1 MSGKG
6 GRREGVS
13 VALASISLKFF
24 FVDGFPT
31 QFFFFT
37 CSFKG
42 TSHVPDDVSKSVSV
56 LDFVVS
62 PYRMF
67 GRLGTALFNYAGQ
80 GKKGENPK
88 DDNLP

>member
-13 VALASISLKFF
+13 CGASISLKFF
-24 FVDGFPT
+24 LWMNSQPS
-31 QFFFFT
+31 FFFFT
-37 CSFKG
+37 CRFKG

-67 GRLGTALFNYAGQ
+67 GRLGMALFNYADQ
-80 GKKGENPK
+80 GKKGGKPQ